1 MDHLDFLSAL
11 VAYLNIGF
19 FCSLVARF
27 SGANASM
34 LIFCSLLY
42 MGGRPLETVGI
53 MITYLAFMN
62 LTSYTQEQ
70 RLNFRNMY
78 FFGGRRILIPLVI
91 ILLCLSIYPFLSV
104 AIFLGVFLLEVLAK
118 LYFQLPQEH
127 RLPVK
132 ILVSYAGAAS
142 VVSVAALLAVPFM
155 PSRVYYLIGGT
166 VILALCAFF
175 RWAGNDRTRCAA
187 LWDKLIIASFAFT
200 GLFGFDMTDW
210 IQDMRRT
217 ERSVLGTYMPFIA
230 VPAFYV
236 SLIALNLIYGIFSL
250 SGLALTLFATIA
262 IRIFGAY
269 KMSGKGRFNP
279 IALMVTVLAVLCL
292 FLTQPSP
299 SGLVELMT
307 ISSSDMSFHPG
318 SLFQWLGL

>member
-70 RLNFRNMY
+70 RLNFRNMIFSADAEFLFHWLSSFY
-78 FFGGRRILIPLVI
+78 VFLFIHF
-91 ILLCLSIYPFLSV
+91 CLWLF
-104 AIFLGVFLLEVLAK
+104 FLGVFLLEVLAK
-118 LYFQLPQEH
+118 LYFQLPQDH

-132 ILVSYAGAAS
+132 ILASYAGAAS

-262 IRIFGAY
+262 IRIFGSLQ
-269 KMSGKGRFNP
+269 MSGKGP
-279 IALMVTVLAVLCL
+279 V
-292 FLTQPSP
+292 
-299 SGLVELMT
+299 
-307 ISSSDMSFHPG
+307 
-318 SLFQWLGL
+318 